1 MGAARRHLSSG
12 FSARAGLAAKLLSK
26 PSFLTMHPPSSILRR
41 TALTGLASLLLA
53 PAVWA
58 QGAGL
63 RVRHAQGETRLPAAP
78 RRVAVFDLAAL
89 DILQALGVEVMAV
102 PKAQFPAHLAGYSA
116 DKYLKAGSLFE
127 PDAAALR
134 AMQPDLIIVGSRSA
148 SKYAEMTAIAP
159 TIDLSTSTQSFLASV
174 VGNMLTLGRIFERPA
189 LAASKAE
196 DLLQATRGLQAKG
209 AKAGKGLL
217 LFVAGQGMSAQVAQ
231 TRFGVIYELIGITPA
246 VVAGDLPPAR
256 PRAAVQAAAPVAGS
270 AEAVAAEVQRRQ
282 EAEQRDQQL
291 AALLAR
297 TAPEWLFVLDR
308 NAATGGEAKAAQLL
322 QTNDAIQQTPA
333 WKRQRVVHLDAPS
346 WYLVGGGYGVLTNT
360 IEQVGRAFDPS

>member
-1 MGAARRHLSSG
+1 
-12 FSARAGLAAKLLSK
+12 
-26 PSFLTMHPPSSILRR
+26 MHQPSSIPRR
-41 TALTGLASLLLA
+41 SAVAGLMSLLLA

-58 QGAGL
+58 QDGSL
-63 RVRHAQGETRLPAAP
+63 RVQHAQGETRLPARP
-78 RRVAVFDLAAL
+78 RRVAVFDLATL
-89 DILQALGVEVMAV
+89 DILQTLGVEVLAV
-102 PKAQFPAHLAGYSA
+102 PKAQFPAHLKGYSS
-116 DKYLKAGSLFE
+116 DKYLKVGSLFE

-134 AMQPDLIIVGSRSA
+134 ALQPDLIIVGSRSA

-174 VGNMLTLGRIFERPA
+174 VANMLTLGRIFDRPA

-196 DLLQATRGLQAKG
+196 ELLQATRGLQAKG

-246 VVAGDLPPAR
+246 VVAGDLPPPR
-256 PRAAVQAAAPVAGS
+256 PSAAGQPAAPAAGS
-270 AEAVAAEVQRRQ
+270 PEAVAAEVQRRR

-291 AALLAR
+291 AALLANVK
-297 TAPEWLFVLDR
+297 PDWLFVLDR

-322 QTNDAIQQTPA
+322 EANKAIQQTPA
-333 WKRQRVVHLDAPS
+333 WARQRVVHLDAPS
-346 WYLVGGGYGVLTNT
+346 WYLVGGGYGVLENT
-360 IEQVGRAFDPS
+360 IAQVGRAFDQQG